1 MTQSSRVSRKGRNLL
16 IGAVASAAMLTGSL
30 QIQAAEELNT
40 LTDRI
45 SYIFGYNLGSRFN
58 QDQVDIDVDV
68 FTKAMKAA
76 QEGQQPA
83 LTQEEMQMA
92 MQQLQQLQQAKHAE
106 AQKMVAEANRKEGEA
121 YLAANGKKDGVQTTA
136 SGLQYKVLTE
146 GNGPKPES
154 SNQVSVHYRGT
165 LVDGTEFDSS
175 YRRGEPA
182 TFGVTQVIPGWTEAL
197 LMMPEGSKWEVYIP
211 SELGYGPGGSGPQI
225 GPNSTLIFEIE
236 LLKAKAQ

>member
-1 MTQSSRVSRKGRNLL
+1 MTQLSRASRSGRNLIL
-16 IGAVASAAMLTGSL
+16 GAIASAAMLTGS
-30 QIQAAEELNT
+30 IQVQASEELNT

-58 QDQVDIDVDV
+58 QDQLDINIEV
-68 FTKAMKAA
+68 FTEAMKAA
-76 QEGQQPA
+76 QKGQQPA
-83 LTQEEMQMA
+83 LTQQEMQMA
-92 MQQLQQLQQAKHAE
+92 MQQLQEMQQAKHAE

-121 YLAANGKKDGVQTTA
+121 YLATNSKKDGVKTTA
-136 SGLQYKVLTE
+136 SGLQYKVVSA
-146 GNGPKPES
+146 GNGPKPERS
-154 SNQVSVHYRGT
+154 SQVSVHYRGT

-211 SELGYGPGGSGPQI
+211 SDLGYGPGGSGPQI
-225 GPNSTLIFEIE
+225 GPNATLIFEIE
-236 LLKAKAQ
+236 LLKANAQ